1 MGDGDDNTH
10 KVVLASMCSVLRAM
24 TTLDLDDSSIFTN
37 TRSQKIDFWAR
48 RQGGDSSI
56 FTNTRGKCTL

>member
-1 MGDGDDNTH
+1 MGDEDYNTH

-37 TRSQKIDFWAR
+37 TRSQKI
-48 RQGGDSSI
+48 GMK
-56 FTNTRGKCTL
+56 N